1 MDIIEVEEERQR
13 KQVLSVILELVSE
26 GFLDANPY
34 NNYVCQ

>member
-13 KQVLSVILELVSE
+13 KQVLRVILELVSE
-26 GFLDANPY
+26 GLLYVNPY